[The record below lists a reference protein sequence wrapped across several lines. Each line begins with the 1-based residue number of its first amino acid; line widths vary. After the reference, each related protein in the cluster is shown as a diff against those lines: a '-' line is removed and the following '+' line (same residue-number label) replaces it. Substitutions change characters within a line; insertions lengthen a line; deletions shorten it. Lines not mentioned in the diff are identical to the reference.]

1 MPVFSLSLLLLVMLL
16 ERVRSSWHLILG
28 VILFCELTTDSRR
41 TPYSTGV

>member
-28 VILFCELTTDSRR
+28 VRLFFVFVLMHRLQLTTD
-41 TPYSTGV
+41 